1 MKQMLREKPEIISSS
16 QVKERIKNDG
26 FYSMCQMVSR
36 IMEPI
41 KDCILKLEART
52 ATLADCYIQ
61 MLKLAAMINRLPS
74 SNILKTTIIKIY
86 NCRYKEFDHEA
97 YLLSYYLHPLY
108 RGMFVYL
115 IITSFI
121 IGIY

>member
-1 MKQMLREKPEIISSS
+1 MLREKPEIISSS

-52 ATLADCYIQ
+52 ATLANCYVQ
-61 MLKLAAMINRLPS
+61 MLKLAAMINRIPS
-74 SNILKTTIIKIY
+74 SNILKTTIIRIY
-86 NCRYKEFDHEA
+86 NRRYKEFDHEA
-97 YLLSYYLHPLY
+97 YLLSYYVHPLY
-108 RGMFVYL
+108 HGMFVYL

-121 IGIY
+121 IEIY